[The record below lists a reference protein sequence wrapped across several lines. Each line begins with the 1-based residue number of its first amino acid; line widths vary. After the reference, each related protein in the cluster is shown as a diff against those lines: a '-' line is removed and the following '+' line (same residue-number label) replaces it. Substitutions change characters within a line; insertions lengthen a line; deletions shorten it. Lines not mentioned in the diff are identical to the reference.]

1 MQWVTGARPTTG
13 RTACPTTH
21 PPGARGLRTVRSIA
35 LALLAIAV
43 AACGGAAPITG
54 MRTVRTI
61 TLPGSTAR
69 FDYQT
74 VDAAAHRLYLA
85 HLGDS
90 TVVVVDTVSKRVVAT
105 IPGIAGV
112 HGVLVVPALHRLY
125 ASATDDNALTV
136 IDTDTLRVL
145 AHVRTGE
152 YPDGI
157 AYDPGTR
164 QLYVSN
170 EVAGTNT
177 VVDAIRN
184 TVVAT
189 MDLGGEVGNTQYDPG
204 SRRILVAV
212 QGRDD
217 LAAIDPATH
226 QVSARFPLP
235 GCRHPHG
242 LLVDPAVQRA
252 AVACDENAT
261 LLLLSLPEVQKVA
274 GTPVGDTPDVLAL
287 DSSNQHLYVAS
298 ESGVL
303 AVEDLS
309 GGQLRPVH
317 QGFVGDDAHSVAVDP
332 GDHTIYMPTLVDGHP
347 VLLEMQDA

>member
-1 MQWVTGARPTTG
+1 MHT
-13 RTACPTTH
+13 
-21 PPGARGLRTVRSIA
+21 IA
-35 LALLAIAV
+35 
-43 AACGGAAPITG
+43 
-54 MRTVRTI
+54 
-61 TLPGSTAR
+61 LPGSTAR

-74 VDAAAHRLYLA
+74 VDATEHRLYLA

-90 TVVVVDTVSKRVVAT
+90 TVVVVDTLSKRVVAT

-125 ASATDDNALTV
+125 ASATDDNELTV
-136 IDTDTLRVL
+136 IDTATLRVL

-157 AYDPGTR
+157 AYDPDTHEI
-164 QLYVSN
+164 YVSN
-170 EVAGTNT
+170 EVAGTDT
-177 VVDAIRN
+177 VVDAIQN
-184 TVVAT
+184 TVVT
-189 MDLGGEVGNTQYDPG
+189 TVDLGGEVGNTQYDPD

-217 LAAIDPATH
+217 LAAVDPATH
-226 QVSARFPLP
+226 QASARFPLP

-261 LLLLSLPEVQKVA
+261 LLLLALPGVQKVA
-274 GTPVGDTPDVLAL
+274 ETPVGDTPDVLAL

-303 AVEDLS
+303 AVEDLR
-309 GGQLRPVH
+309 GGQLRRAH
-317 QGFVGDDAHSVAVDP
+317 QGFIGDDAHSVAVDP
-332 GDHTIYMPTLVDGHP
+332 ADHTIYLPTVVDGHP
-347 VLLEMQDA
+347 MLLEMKDT